1 MKIATASQLG
11 ALLSAS
17 SLATSQFGSP
27 AAETLGN
34 LTHNSKMR

>member
-1 MKIATASQLG
+1 MNIATASQLG

-27 AAETLGN
+27 VAETLRN
-34 LTHNSKMR
+34 LTRNSKTQ